1 MTDVVLALVP
11 DYGVFLVFGV
21 VLLACLAVPLPA
33 SVLVLTAGSFA
44 AAGDISL
51 LTVFVAAMAAYILG
65 DQLAYGLARKVGPA
79 VLGAFERSERA
90 APVLDKSKALLQKRG
105 ALAVLISHTFLSP
118 TCPYVSYLSGAGGL
132 SWWSFTV
139 AAIPGALIWTAMY
152 VGLGYVFA
160 SQLEQVAT
168 ILSNFF
174 GVVLAG
180 AITAASVI
188 LLVRRWNTQTSE
200 VVQKSAPRARLG

>member
-1 MTDVVLALVP
+1 MTETVLALVP

-33 SVLVLTAGSFA
+33 SVLVLTSGSFA
-44 AAGDISL
+44 AAGDVSL
-51 LTVFVAAMAAYILG
+51 VTVFFAATVAYILG
-65 DQLAYGLARKVGPA
+65 DQLAYALARNLGPS
-79 VLGAFERSERA
+79 VLGFFERSERT
-90 APVLDKSKALLQKRG
+90 APVVQKSKALLQRRG
-105 ALAVLISHTFLSP
+105 ALAVLISHTILSP

-132 SWWSFTV
+132 NWRSFTV
-139 AAIPGALIWTAMY
+139 AAIPGALIWAAMY
-152 VGLGYVFA
+152 VGLGYAFA

-180 AITAASVI
+180 AVAVASVVLLMRRWQAETAAQ
-188 LLVRRWNTQTSE
+188 TQETTS
-200 VVQKSAPRARLG
+200 

>member
-1 MTDVVLALVP
+1 MTETVLALVP

-33 SVLVLTAGSFA
+33 SVLVLTSGSFA

-51 LTVFVAAMAAYILG
+51 LTVFFAATVAYVLG
-65 DQLAYGLARKVGPA
+65 DQLAYGLARKLGPS
-79 VLGAFERSERA
+79 LLCFFERSERT
-90 APVLDKSKALLQKRG
+90 APVVEKSKALLQRRG
-105 ALAVLISHTFLSP
+105 ALAVLISHTILSP
-118 TCPYVSYLSGAGGL
+118 ACPYVSYLSGAGGL
-132 SWWSFTV
+132 NWRSFTF

-152 VGLGYVFA
+152 VGLGYTFA
-160 SQLEQVAT
+160 SQLEQVAS

-180 AITAASVI
+180 AVAVASVI
-188 LLVRRWNTQTSE
+188 LLMRRWQSQAVAQGQEPTS
-200 VVQKSAPRARLG
+200 

>member
-1 MTDVVLALVP
+1 MTEVVLALVP
-11 DYGVFLVFGV
+11 AYGVFLVFGV

-33 SVLVLTAGSFA
+33 SVLVLTSGSFA

-51 LTVFVAAMAAYILG
+51 LTVFLAATAAYVLG
-65 DQLAYGLARKVGPA
+65 DQLAYGLARKLGLS
-79 VLGAFERSERA
+79 VLGFFERSERT
-90 APVLDKSKALLQKRG
+90 APVLEKSKALLQRRG
-105 ALAVLISHTFLSP
+105 TMAVLISHTILSP

-132 SWWSFTV
+132 NWRNFTI

-152 VGLGYVFA
+152 VGLGYTFA

-174 GVVLAG
+174 GMVLAG
-180 AITAASVI
+180 VIAVASVM
-188 LLVRRWNTQTSE
+188 LLMRRWQAQTLAMNQEPS
-200 VVQKSAPRARLG
+200 S